1 MEKCLI
7 SHDFIITVFC
17 NVDDLWQE
25 ITQGQKIRRRGFA
38 PSLSDSEI
46 ITMEIVGEFKGID
59 TDKGIWNYFR
69 GHWQNLFPRMR
80 SRSTF
85 VRQAANLWYYKQKLQ
100 QMLAKKVGGLADPI
114 HLIDGIPIPL
124 CHYRRAK
131 NCRLF
136 AGLASFGYCAAKD
149 EKYYGFKGHLVI
161 SVEGVIT
168 GFALTPA
175 NGSERDAVWEAAS
188 DISGLLIGDKGYLG
202 KDLQQDLLDC
212 GIDLQTAKR
221 SNMKETRD
229 RHLLKLLVKT
239 RRLVETVIGQ
249 LSERFQL
256 QSVRARDL
264 WHLTNRINRKLL
276 AHTLA
281 FWINRYSFHPL
292 RFESIISD

>member
-1 MEKCLI
+1 MLSTE
-7 SHDFIITVFC
+7 DFIITVFC

-46 ITMEIVGEFKGID
+46 ITMEIVGEFQGIS

-69 GHWQNLFPRMR
+69 GHWLNLFPQIK

-85 VRQAANLWYYKQKLQ
+85 VRQAANLWCYKRQLQ
-100 QMLAKKVGGLADPI
+100 QKLAKKLGGLSDQI
-114 HLIDGIPIPL
+114 HLIDGLPIPL
-124 CHYRRAK
+124 CHYQRAK

-149 EKYYGFKGHLVI
+149 EKYYGFRGHLI
-161 SVEGVIT
+161 MSLDGVIT
-168 GFALTPA
+168 GFTLTPA
-175 NGSERDAVWEAAS
+175 NASERDTLWE
-188 DISGLLIGDKGYLG
+188 IVNGITGLLIGDKGYLG
-202 KDLQQDLLDC
+202 QDLQQDLLNC

-221 SNMKETRD
+221 SNMKDLRD
-229 RHLLKLLVKT
+229 RQWVKLLVKT

-249 LSERFQL
+249 LNERFHL
-256 QSVRARDL
+256 QTVRARDL
-264 WHLTNRINRKLL
+264 WHLTNRINRKIL

-281 FWINRYSFHPL
+281 FWINRHSLYPL
-292 RFESIISD
+292 QFEQIISD